1 MKPTKKQ
8 SAKSTQSTQVATP
21 SLYLTELDITRLE
34 RIASRAGSAQLEDML
49 DSLLARAT
57 IVAPDEIPT
66 DVVTM
71 NSRLVCTLPGDPSPR
86 NWTLVYPDAA
96 DFDAGLLSVLSPVG
110 QALLGARAGQTVGYR
125 LPDGREQQVT
135 IGEIAFQPEASGQYT
150 L

>member
-1 MKPTKKQ
+1 MKSTKKQ
-8 SAKSTQSTQVATP
+8 SAQSV
-21 SLYLTELDITRLE
+21 SLYLTELDVTRLE

-71 NSRLVCTLPGDPSPR
+71 NSRLVCTLPGDASPR

-96 DFDAGLLSVLSPVG
+96 DFDAGRLSVLSPVG

-135 IGEIAFQPEASGQYT
+135 ISEIAFQPEASGQYT

>member
-1 MKPTKKQ
+1 MTA
-8 SAKSTQSTQVATP
+8 AKTDTTA
-21 SLYLTELDITRLE
+21 LYLTELDVTRLE

-57 IVAPDEIPT
+57 IVAPEEIPT

-71 NSRLVCTLPGDPSPR
+71 NTRVVCFLPGEQLAR

-96 DFDAGLLSVLSPVG
+96 DFDAGRLSVLSPVG
-110 QALLGARAGQTVGYR
+110 QALLGARAGQTVSYR
-125 LPDGREQQVT
+125 LPDGREQNVTVDQV
-135 IGEIAFQPEASGQYT
+135 AFQPEASGQYT

>member
-1 MKPTKKQ
+1 MKATKKQ
-8 SAKSTQSTQVATP
+8 AAQSAQATIP
-21 SLYLTELDITRLE
+21 SLYLTELDVTRLE
-34 RIASRAGSAQLEDML
+34 RIASRAGSAQVEDML
-49 DSLLARAT
+49 DSLLARAA
-57 IVAPDEIPT
+57 IVAPEEIPT

-71 NSRLVCTLPGDPSPR
+71 NSRLVCTLPGDPAPR

-96 DFDAGLLSVLSPVG
+96 DFDAGRLSVLSPVG

-135 IGEIAFQPEASGQYT
+135 ISEIAFQPEASGQYT

>member
-1 MKPTKKQ
+1 MKATKKQ
-8 SAKSTQSTQVATP
+8 SAKSTQSTQLAAP
-21 SLYLTELDITRLE
+21 SLYLTELDVTRLE
-34 RIASRAGSAQLEDML
+34 RIASRAGSTQLEDML

-86 NWTLVYPDAA
+86 SWTLVYPDAA
-96 DFDAGLLSVLSPVG
+96 DFDAGRLSVLSPVG